1 MERQAPPLSIRNAGE
16 KYECDTVAKL
26 RPARKAMLL
35 GGDDLIAAAIRLCTP
50 IPGLPQRALAR
61 EALIAQV
68 EISRLLRATIRD
80 LERRAKRGKR

>member
-1 MERQAPPLSIRNAGE
+1 MLARNTSATPWPNCG
-16 KYECDTVAKL
+16 L
-26 RPARKAMLL
+26 RVKQCYW
-35 GGDDLIAAAIRLCTP
+35 GGDDLIAAAIRLCTT